1 MNSKSVWLD
10 GELVAW
16 EDATVHVSTLG
27 LHYGIGFFEGIRSH
41 ATDRGTVVF
50 RLTDHLE
57 RLRRSAAIY
66 GVPSRFSV
74 EELKRAC
81 FDVVLANGFGDCYL
95 RPIMFLGQG
104 ADPLAAPF
112 HTAVMAFQH
121 GPLVGAPETGGV
133 KAKISS
139 FHRMT
144 ANSLPPAAKAT
155 GQYLNA
161 MLAQTEARAA
171 GCDEAILLNKDGYVA
186 DGWAHNVFVVRD
198 GTLLTPPA
206 TSGALPGI
214 TRDSVLTLA
223 AERGVP
229 TREADLVRSDLYLA
243 DECFLTGTAAGVVPV
258 HSVDGRPIG
267 GGTRGTITSMLTA
280 DLHDA
285 VHGTGHP
292 AWLEPVA

>member
-1 MNSKSVWLD
+1 MSGKIWFD
-10 GELVAW
+10 GELKAW

-66 GVPSRFSV
+66 GVPAPYSV
-74 EELKRAC
+74 EELRQAT
-81 FDVVLANGFGDCYL
+81 FDVIKANGFDNCYL

-104 ADPLAAPF
+104 ADPLRAPF
-112 HTAVMAFQH
+112 HTAVIAFQH
-121 GPLVGAPETGGV
+121 GPLVGAPPTGGV

-139 FHRMT
+139 FHRFT

-171 GCDEAILLNKDGYVA
+171 GCDEALLLNKDGYVA
-186 DGWAHNVFVVRD
+186 DGWAHNVFVVRR
-198 GTLLTPPA
+198 GELLTPPT

-214 TRDSVLTLA
+214 TRESVLTLA
-223 AERGVP
+223 AERGI
-229 TREADLVRSDLYLA
+229 TARETELVRTDLYLA
-243 DECFLTGTAAGVVPV
+243 DEVFLTGTAAGIVPV
-258 HSVDGRPIG
+258 SAVDGRPIG
-267 GGTRGTITSMLTA
+267 GGDRGDVTA
-280 DLHDA
+280 TLIKDLHDA
-285 VHGTGHP
+285 VHSASHKD
-292 AWLEPVA
+292 WLEPVE